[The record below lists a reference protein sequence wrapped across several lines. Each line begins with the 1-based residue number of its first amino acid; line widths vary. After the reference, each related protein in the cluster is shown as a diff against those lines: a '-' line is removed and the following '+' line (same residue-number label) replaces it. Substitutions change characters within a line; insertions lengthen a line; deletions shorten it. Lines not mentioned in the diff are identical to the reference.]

1 MPSQIA
7 TSVQCNHFGKG
18 RRWGLGLLSVL
29 LSVSTLACE
38 SGGVGDPCIPEDEY
52 RQEFS
57 GYSKDE
63 VNVESRSF
71 QCETRV
77 CLVNK
82 FQGRVSCVYGQTIP
96 DDAMTPAQA
105 AAAAT
110 CKTPD
115 DTLPILVSVP
125 PQLEDRRPRDA
136 VYCSC
141 RCDGPQS
148 PEEAPYCECPDGFSC
163 VDLIDDIGLG
173 NAQLAGAYCVK
184 NGTNPQ
190 TSDEIR
196 DIACRETPTQ
206 TCGSPDDFY

>member
-1 MPSQIA
+1 MTNVVLGIGAALIA
-7 TSVQCNHFGKG
+7 
-18 RRWGLGLLSVL
+18 LGTVG
-29 LSVSTLACE
+29 CE

-96 DDAMTPAQA
+96 DDAMTPEQA

-125 PQLEDRRPRDA
+125 PQLEERRPKDA

-148 PEEAPYCECPDGFSC
+148 NAPYCECPDGFSC

-173 NAQLAGAYCVK
+173 NKQLAGAYCVK

-190 TSDEIR
+190 SSDDIR
-196 DIACRETPTQ
+196 DIACTPPNS
-206 TCGSPDDFY
+206 CGDPKDFY